1 MSVIIMHP
9 KHNLEM
15 KYKRGVEGRGVVL
28 SFGSCCKA
36 ECGIPDHDVM
46 KMYFLWEHIHFTLSS
61 NDLKCR
67 TNSFHSLISY
77 YDTVRDDNKIKLGSL
92 INIYE

>member
-15 KYKRGVEGRGVVL
+15 KYKNGEEGGEGGGIL
-28 SFGSCCKA
+28 FLGSCCKA
-36 ECGIPDHDVM
+36 ECKIPDHDVM
-46 KMYFLWEHIHFTLSS
+46 KMYFLWENINFILSS

-77 YDTVRDDNKIKLGSL
+77 YDSERR
-92 INIYE
+92 

>member
-15 KYKRGVEGRGVVL
+15 KHKKMGRAGDILFL
-28 SFGSCCKA
+28 SSCKA
-36 ECGIPDHDVM
+36 ECESSDHDGM
-46 KMYFLWEHIHFTLSS
+46 KIYFLWENIHFTLSS

-67 TNSFHSLISY
+67 ANSFHSLISY

-92 INIYE
+92 INI